1 MCFVYGCWAL
11 RSYTYNYFVCQKRT
25 AYIVHCDS
33 SGADDSE
40 TGVVYVWP
48 RVRVGVWMHAV

>member
-1 MCFVYGCWAL
+1 MLGSSFVYLYLFCV
-11 RSYTYNYFVCQKRT
+11 SEENS
-25 AYIVHCDS
+25 IVHCDS